1 MMARQ
6 GITARFAM
14 LMATVAVAPLVTYGV
29 ISIGSLRAGTR
40 ASVLEGNEQIASRAA
55 SQIEQYLTN
64 NVRIL
69 RSAAVD
75 LQGTNLASWQQERIL
90 RNYVLAFPEYRDLTL
105 LDAGGR
111 VVAAS
116 GLAPG
121 TPTVPP
127 ASAFDEAGVAFS
139 RIEIDDD
146 LLPKVSV
153 AIRIDEVPDRRGWLV
168 GELRLEE
175 MWRLVDRIRVG
186 ERGFALLVDRDG
198 RLIAHGHPDEKPR
211 VARGEQLDDHPL
223 ASHDGAGAG
232 PASLEYV
239 DASGRELLAVG
250 VPVMPLGWRL
260 VVEQP
265 TDEAYAIAT
274 RLEGQLLV
282 VIGVAL
288 LVVVALGYYWGRS
301 LIQPI
306 FALMRGTEA
315 LAEGRMDTRVRIDR
329 HDEFRKLGDAF
340 NSMADRLVDLQQEG
354 RRQERQAM
362 FGRIAA
368 GLVHD
373 LAHPVQNIGNNCRLM
388 FKLYDDAEYRQTF
401 RRIVERE
408 MATLKR
414 VLEDLRNLGR
424 PIPLER
430 FAVDVG
436 RSLGEVV
443 DSMRALAETAGVTLD
458 YEPPPS
464 PLAIEGDVFALG
476 RVYRNLILNAIQA
489 TAPGGRIVVRAGSPE
504 GRARIEVA
512 DTGCGIAPERLAAIF
527 DDFTTT
533 KRRGLGL
540 GLAIA
545 RKIVEQLDGTIA
557 VSSDVG
563 RGTTF
568 VLEFPVTTARPIGP
582 APDGTPAEWRE

>member
-1 MMARQ
+1 MPRH

-14 LMATVAVAPLVTYGV
+14 LMATAAVLPLVAYGV
-29 ISIGSLRAGTR
+29 VSIGSLRAGTR
-40 ASVLEGNEQIASRAA
+40 ASVLDGNEQIASRAA

-75 LQGTNLASWQQERIL
+75 LQGTNLAAWQQERIL
-90 RNYVLAFPEYRDLTL
+90 RNYVLAFHEYRDLTL
-105 LDAGGR
+105 LDASGR
-111 VVAAS
+111 VVAS
-116 GLAPG
+116 SRIAP
-121 TPTVPP
+121 PRPALPP
-127 ASAFDEAGVAFS
+127 PSAFDDLGVAFAP
-139 RIEIDDD
+139 IEIDDD
-146 LLPKVSV
+146 LLPKTSV
-153 AIRIDEVPDRRGWLV
+153 AIRVEELPGQGGWLV

-186 ERGFALLVDRDG
+186 ERGFALLVDEAG
-198 RLIAHGHPDEKPR
+198 RLIAHGHPDEKPL
-211 VARGEQLDDHPL
+211 VARGEGLGDHPL
-223 ASHDGAGAG
+223 AHGGSGPE
-232 PASLEYV
+232 PASTEYT
-239 DASGRELLAVG
+239 DARGRELLAVA
-250 VPVMPLGWRL
+250 VPIPTLGWTL

-265 TDEAYAIAT
+265 TDEAYAIAR
-274 RLEGQLLV
+274 RLERQLMV
-282 VIGVAL
+282 VIGLAL
-288 LVVVALGYYWGRS
+288 LIVIGLGYYWGRS

-315 LAEGRMDTRVRIDR
+315 LAEGRMDTRVHIERT
-329 HDEFRKLGDAF
+329 DEFRKLGEAF
-340 NSMADRLVDLQQEG
+340 NSMADRLVELQQEG

-373 LAHPVQNIGNNCRLM
+373 LAHPIQNIGNNCRLM
-388 FKLYDDAEYRQTF
+388 FKLHEDAEYRQTF

-408 MATLKR
+408 MTTLRR

-430 FAVDVG
+430 FPIDVG

-443 DSMRALAETAGVTLD
+443 DSMRALADTAGVALEYD
-458 YEPPPS
+458 PPPAA
-464 PLAIEGDVFALG
+464 LVIEGDMFALG

-489 TAPGGRIVVRAGSPE
+489 TPPGGRIVVRARGV
-504 GRARIEVA
+504 GTRASIEVA
-512 DTGCGIAPERLAAIF
+512 DTGCGIAPERLSAIF

-545 RKIVEQLDGTIA
+545 RKIVEQLDGAIA
-557 VSSDVG
+557 VTSEVG

-568 VLEFPVTTARPIGP
+568 VLEFGTTEARPIGP
-582 APDGTPAEWRE
+582 TGEGQLAEWRE